1 MRPGDVDGILAVQ
14 ALAYPGFLLESA
26 GFFLNRLALAPRHCW
41 IADGAESGTL
51 GYLISYPWD
60 SGLPPVLDVELDA
73 LPDGADHW
81 FLHDCAVSPAA
92 QGLGVGQALLRQAA
106 GQAASQGLL
115 RASLVSLQGAVS
127 YWRRHGYA
135 PVDADAAGLA
145 EKLAGYGPNASYMAR
160 AFRSESGA
168 PPLPGRRAAC
178 PRRTP
183 PAATT
188 WPPYLLLR

>member
-1 MRPGDVDGILAVQ
+1 M
-14 ALAYPGFLLESA
+14 
-26 GFFLNRLALAPRHCW
+26 
-41 IADGAESGTL
+41 
-51 GYLISYPWD
+51 
-60 SGLPPVLDVELDA
+60 LDVELDA

-106 GQAASQGLL
+106 GQAASHLL

-135 PVDADAAGLA
+135 PVDADAVGLA
-145 EKLAGYGPNASYMAR
+145 EKLAGYGPNASYMTR

-168 PPLPGRRAAC
+168 PPHSGAPPARAA
-178 PRRTP
+178 

>member
-51 GYLISYPWD
+51 GCDLVSLGL
-60 SGLPPVLDVELDA
+60 GLPPVLDVELDA

-145 EKLAGYGPNASYMAR
+145 ESWPDTDQTPVTWHAPSVLNP
-160 AFRSESGA
+160 GA

-178 PRRTP
+178 PRP
-183 PAATT
+183 YAASGTT

>member
-1 MRPGDVDGILAVQ
+1 M
-14 ALAYPGFLLESA
+14 
-26 GFFLNRLALAPRHCW
+26 
-41 IADGAESGTL
+41 
-51 GYLISYPWD
+51 ISYPWD

-92 QGLGVGQALLRQAA
+92 QGRRGPGAVATGGRPGRLA
-106 GQAASQGLL
+106 GLL

-160 AFRSESGA
+160 AF
-168 PPLPGRRAAC
+168 PF
-178 PRRTP
+178 
-183 PAATT
+183 
-188 WPPYLLLR
+188 